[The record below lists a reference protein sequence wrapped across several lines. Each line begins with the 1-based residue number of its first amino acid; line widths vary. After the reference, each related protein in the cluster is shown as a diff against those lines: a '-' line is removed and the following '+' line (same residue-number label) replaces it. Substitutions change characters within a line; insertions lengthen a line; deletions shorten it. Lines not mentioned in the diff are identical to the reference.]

1 MKYRSRTEEKTIS
14 LFDGVCGVMEGG
26 GTREEV
32 SLEPGV
38 VDVCLAG
45 WIVGMMF

>member
-1 MKYRSRTEEKTIS
+1 MVS
-14 LFDGVCGVMEGG
+14 LFDGVCRVMEGG

-45 WIVGMMF
+45 WIAGMMF

>member
-1 MKYRSRTEEKTIS
+1 
-14 LFDGVCGVMEGG
+14 MEGG

-38 VDVCLAG
+38 VDACLAG

>member
-1 MKYRSRTEEKTIS
+1 MKDRSRTEEKTIS
-14 LFDGVCGVMEGG
+14 LFDGVRGVVEGG

-32 SLEPGV
+32 SLEPGA